1 MTIQYVV
8 YLTIQGNPT
17 SYLDW
22 SDMDMQF
29 AFMEFGIMIID
40 ESGEWDEDTSTK
52 KYFCIGNQDIDFSGL
67 VDALNDNIKR
77 TRIPDLKVIKATV
90 YTTKG
95 RVL

>member
-1 MTIQYVV
+1 MTIQYSV
-8 YLTIQGNPT
+8 YLTIQGNPV

-22 SDMDMQF
+22 SDMDLQF
-29 AFMEFGIMIID
+29 AFMEFGIQIID
-40 ESGEWDEDTSTK
+40 ESGEWEEDTSK
-52 KYFCIGNQDIDFSGL
+52 RKYLCIGKHDIDFSGF

-77 TRIPDLKVIKATV
+77 TRTSDLKVIKATV

>member
-1 MTIQYVV
+1 MTIQYLV
-8 YLTIQGNPT
+8 YLTIQGNPI

-22 SDMDMQF
+22 SDMDIQF
-29 AFMEFGIMIID
+29 AFMEFGIQIIE
-40 ESGEWDEDTSTK
+40 ESGEWDEDTSQR
-52 KYFCIGNQDIDFSGL
+52 KYLCIGKQDIDFSSL

-77 TRIPDLKVIKATV
+77 TRISDLKILKATV